1 MGCCSSRVKADPVRT
16 ILVIGAEGAGKTTLL
31 RAIGRRCAGADET
44 TTMRTMPTIGVEVEY
59 VTTPAA
65 RVMLQEV
72 GGCMA
77 PTWVRYYDRAAAVVF
92 MVDAAAPENF
102 AEALVLLSEVV
113 EKVRHR
119 AIAVV
124 LNKLDAD
131 GADADAARQLL
142 GLEEL
147 AVEVFEGSLTGGAL
161 VGDLRDFV
169 LRPPEGW
176 D

>member
-1 MGCCSSRVKADPVRT
+1 MKADPVRT

-124 LNKLDAD
+124 LNKLDAE

-169 LRPPEGW
+169 LRPPERR

>member
-1 MGCCSSRVKADPVRT
+1 MKADPVRT

-131 GADADAARQLL
+131 GADADAADADAARQLL

-169 LRPPEGW
+169 LRPPERR

>member
-16 ILVIGAEGAGKTTLL
+16 ILVIGAESAGKTTLL
-31 RAIGRRCAGADET
+31 RAIGRRVAGADET
-44 TTMRTMPTIGVEVEY
+44 PKIRTMPTIGVEVEY

-92 MVDAAAPENF
+92 MVDAAAPEYF
-102 AEALVLLSEVV
+102 AEALVLLAEVV

-131 GADADAARQLL
+131 GADTDAARQLL

-169 LRPPEGW
+169 LRQPEGRG
-176 D
+176 